1 MALSDMSTA
10 SDPLRAR
17 LAAIV
22 TRSTPLHWPAPPA
35 DDAPI
40 LAAVDS
46 VAVLELVVQVE
57 EDLGVRLE
65 DEDLA
70 SDVLATFGSLVALVS
85 QRLPAAR
92 NPS

>member
-1 MALSDMSTA
+1 
-10 SDPLRAR
+10 
-17 LAAIV
+17 
-22 TRSTPLHWPAPPA
+22 
-35 DDAPI
+35 
-40 LAAVDS
+40 

-85 QRLPAAR
+85 ERLPAAR